1 MTRTLV
7 CIVSGHEGYGVRQVW
22 SDLINGLSAQGCR
35 VIIAVLDTS
44 RAVEWKAA
52 YPNATIVAPD
62 KAINL
67 AVQPTGRFWF
77 YRAMAKRAVALTWQ
91 IVWLERLVRHFE
103 ADALLIQVSL
113 DVPLAGIVARW
124 RGVKS
129 YWFVSNFVDSGKVL
143 DFNRR
148 IYRWMFRHLGVI
160 PVSNSHYTDQTFGAG
175 DFERHVVHLGV
186 DTKAFRPGVDGST
199 IRARFNI
206 LPGEPVIGL
215 FARMTA
221 QKGQL
226 RLIQAIAEARIDCH
240 VLLCGGPM
248 AGAYFECT
256 KEAAKTAGLAN
267 RVHFAGFQDDLLP
280 YYAACDI
287 VTNLRD
293 TPEAFGLTVVEAM
306 ACGRPVL
313 AHALGGPSE
322 TIVDNET
329 GWLIPGYQPRDIAA
343 GLTRVF
349 ADRGRWQDMGK
360 AARQRAEKDFALV
373 QFVDKAANIVK
384 SEKRA
389 KREGIK

>member
-1 MTRTLV
+1 M
-7 CIVSGHEGYGVRQVW
+7 
-22 SDLINGLSAQGCR
+22 
-35 VIIAVLDTS
+35 IIAVLDTS
-44 RAVEWKAA
+44 RAAEWKAA

-77 YRAMAKRAVALTWQ
+77 YRAMAKRGVALTWQ
-91 IVWLERLVRHFE
+91 IVWLERLVRHIE

-113 DVPLAGIVARW
+113 DVPLAGMVARW
-124 RGVKS
+124 RGVRS
-129 YWFVSNFVDSGKVL
+129 YWFVSNVVDSGKVL

-148 IYRWMFRHLGVI
+148 IYRWMFRHLAVI
-160 PVSNSHYTDQTFGAG
+160 PVSNSRFTDESFGAG

-186 DTKAFRPGVDGST
+186 DTKAFRPGIDGNT

-226 RLIQAIAEARIDCH
+226 RLIQAIAEAKIDCH
-240 VLLCGGPM
+240 VLLCGGPL

-293 TPEAFGLTVVEAM
+293 TPEAFGLSVVEAM

-343 GLTRVF
+343 GLIRVF

-360 AARQRAEKDFALV
+360 AARQRAEKAFALE

>member
-1 MTRTLV
+1 MTRALI

-35 VIIAVLDTS
+35 MIIGVLDTS
-44 RAVEWKAA
+44 RATEWKSA

-67 AVQPTGRFWF
+67 SVQATGHFWF

-91 IVWLERLVRHFE
+91 MVWLERLVRHFE

-124 RGVKS
+124 RGVRA
-129 YWFVSNFVDSGKVL
+129 YWFVSNFVDSGKVF

-148 IYRWMFRHLGVI
+148 IYRWIFRHLGVI
-160 PVSNSHYTDQTFGAG
+160 PVSNSRFTDQTFGVG

-186 DTKAFRPGVDGST
+186 DTKIFRPGMDGST
-199 IRARFNI
+199 IRKHYNI
-206 LPGEPVIGL
+206 SPDEPVIGL
-215 FARMTA
+215 FARMTV

-226 RLIQAIAEARIDCH
+226 RLIKAIAEAKIDCH
-240 VLLCGGPM
+240 VLLCGGPLGGGYY
-248 AGAYFECT
+248 ASI
-256 KEAAKTAGLAN
+256 KEAAKATGLAN
-267 RVHFAGFQDDLLP
+267 RVHFAGFQNDLLP

-343 GLTRVF
+343 GLIRVF
-349 ADRGRWQDMGK
+349 ADRARWQKMGK
-360 AARQRAEKDFALV
+360 AARQRAETAFALEH
-373 QFVDKAANIVK
+373 FVDKAANIVT
-384 SEKRA
+384 SEKRT
-389 KREGIK
+389 KREGMK